1 MASGQDIAGIAALAG
16 LGYMLA
22 NRKKKEAED
31 TSSKAD
37 IASMKQDA
45 SSAGDESAE
54 DTQKLPIRPGQQRSG
69 MMMPTRPGQQRSGV
83 VPAPVPSGGPGRR
96 PSGPGP
102 GAGRGGQGGP
112 NVPTT
117 AAMPPVGSGR
127 GGQGG
132 PQAGDADA
140 YRQQQYEAAKAAAA
154 TPEGQ
159 AARKKQAESEAIEPV
174 YPEQMIGMP
183 GVKAVAGVAKALAN
197 RGAAA
202 APAAAQ
208 GARNAAQQAMDRAT
222 AAEKGGNWRSITN
235 PADRETAR
243 AQQAWED
250 LQKSGIAKPQGA
262 AGRNP
267 AQQAMDRA
275 MDAEMAARTTK
286 GTVPRPASQAPTTE
300 FNFKQA
306 VDAQNRVKNQP
317 GYKQMLENEMRDADL
332 PYKRGGKVKAFASGG
347 SVKSSAS
354 SRGDGIASR
363 GKTRG
368 RIY

>member
-1 MASGQDIAGIAALAG
+1 MASGKDIAGIAALAG

-22 NRKKKEAED
+22 NRKKKEEAD
-31 TSSKAD
+31 SSSKAD
-37 IASMKQDA
+37 VASMKQDA

-54 DTQKLPIRPGQQRSG
+54 DTQKLPIRPGQERSG
-69 MMMPTRPGQQRSGV
+69 MMMPTRPGQQRSGAM
-83 VPAPVPSGGPGRR
+83 PKPVPSGGGVR
-96 PSGPGP
+96 PMGA

-112 NVPTT
+112 GVP
-117 AAMPPVGSGR
+117 PPVGSGR

-132 PQAGDADA
+132 PQAGDVDA

-183 GVKAVAGVAKALAN
+183 GVKAVAGAAKALAN

-208 GARNAAQQAMDRAT
+208 GTRNAAQQAMDRAT
-222 AAEKGGNWRSITN
+222 A
-235 PADRETAR
+235 
-243 AQQAWED
+243 
-250 LQKSGIAKPQGA
+250 
-262 AGRNP
+262 
-267 AQQAMDRA
+267 
-275 MDAEMAARTTK
+275 AEMAARTTK

-306 VDAQNRVKNQP
+306 VDAENRVRNQP
-317 GYKQMLENEMRDADL
+317 GYKKMMENEMRDADL
-332 PYKRGGKVKAFASGG
+332 PYKRGGKTKAFASGG

>member
-37 IASMKQDA
+37 VASMKKDA

-54 DTQKLPIRPGQQRSG
+54 DTQKLPIRPGQERSG
-69 MMMPTRPGQQRSGV
+69 MMMPTRPGQQRSGA
-83 VPAPVPSGGPGRR
+83 VPAPIPSGGPGRR

-102 GAGRGGQGGP
+102 GAGRGSQGGP

-132 PQAGDADA
+132 PQTGDVDA

-183 GVKAVAGVAKALAN
+183 GVKAVAGAAKALAN
-197 RGAAA
+197 RGAGQGLRTITQEALPYSGTKQIANNPTRQLTGPSKADLVARDRAARAA
-202 APAAAQ
+202 AREE
-208 GARNAAQQAMDRAT
+208 GM
-222 AAEKGGNWRSITN
+222 AAEN
-235 PADRETAR
+235 AR
-243 AQQAWED
+243 RYGLDPSAPGYE
-250 LQKSGIAKPQGA
+250 GA
-262 AGRNP
+262 AGAVRKNLGE
-267 AQQAMDRA
+267 D
-275 MDAEMAARTTK
+275 
-286 GTVPRPASQAPTTE
+286 
-300 FNFKQA
+300 NFSL
-306 VDAQNRVKNQP
+306 
-317 GYKQMLENEMRDADL
+317 GM
-332 PYKRGGKVKAFASGG
+332 KRGGKTKAFASGG

>member
-69 MMMPTRPGQQRSGV
+69 MMMPTRPGQQRSGMM
-83 VPAPVPSGGPGRR
+83 PKPIPSGGPGRS

-132 PQAGDADA
+132 PSADEIAASRMGGSGRGGQGGPSADEIAASRMGGSGRGGQGGPSAEELSNAKYNIRPSQEDQQSAIGTVTGA
-140 YRQQQYEAAKAAAA
+140 YGGG
-154 TPEGQ
+154 PN
-159 AARKKQAESEAIEPV
+159 I
-174 YPEQMIGMP
+174 
-183 GVKAVAGVAKALAN
+183 KAVAAMAKNAAN

-208 GARNAAQQAMDRAT
+208 GTRNAAQQAMDRAT
-222 AAEKGGNWRSITN
+222 A
-235 PADRETAR
+235 
-243 AQQAWED
+243 
-250 LQKSGIAKPQGA
+250 
-262 AGRNP
+262 
-267 AQQAMDRA
+267 
-275 MDAEMAARTTK
+275 AEMAARTTK

-332 PYKRGGKVKAFASGG
+332 PYKRGGKTKAFASGG

>member
-37 IASMKQDA
+37 IASMKKDA

-54 DTQKLPIRPGQQRSG
+54 DTQKLPIRPGQERSG
-69 MMMPTRPGQQRSGV
+69 MMMPTRPGQQRSGA

-117 AAMPPVGSGR
+117 AAMPPVGGGR

-132 PQAGDADA
+132 PQAGDAGA

-159 AARKKQAESEAIEPV
+159 AERKKQAESEAIENV

-183 GVKAVAGVAKALAN
+183 GIKAVAGAAKALAN

-222 AAEKGGNWRSITN
+222 A
-235 PADRETAR
+235 
-243 AQQAWED
+243 
-250 LQKSGIAKPQGA
+250 
-262 AGRNP
+262 
-267 AQQAMDRA
+267 
-275 MDAEMAARTTK
+275 AEMAARTTK

>member
-1 MASGQDIAGIAALAG
+1 MG
-16 LGYMLA
+16 
-22 NRKKKEAED
+22 
-31 TSSKAD
+31 
-37 IASMKQDA
+37 
-45 SSAGDESAE
+45 
-54 DTQKLPIRPGQQRSG
+54 
-69 MMMPTRPGQQRSGV
+69 
-83 VPAPVPSGGPGRR
+83 
-96 PSGPGP
+96 
-102 GAGRGGQGGP
+102 
-112 NVPTT
+112 
-117 AAMPPVGSGR
+117 GSGR

-132 PQAGDADA
+132 PSAEELSNAKYNIRPSQEDQQSAIDAVTGA
-140 YRQQQYEAAKAAAA
+140 YGGG
-154 TPEGQ
+154 PN
-159 AARKKQAESEAIEPV
+159 I
-174 YPEQMIGMP
+174 
-183 GVKAVAGVAKALAN
+183 KAVAAMAKNAAN

-286 GTVPRPASQAPTTE
+286 GTVPRPASQPPTTE

-317 GYKQMLENEMRDADL
+317 GYKQMMENELRDADL
-332 PYKRGGKVKAFASGG
+332 PYKRGGRVKAFASGG
-347 SVKSSAS
+347 SVSSAS

-368 RIY
+368 KMY